1 MNLVFSGIAK
11 IFGIKVIFEY
21 VWRILK
27 PKLEEWAK
35 SDGKD
40 DWDDEAV
47 RVFDDIMK
55 KISKE
60 L

>member
-1 MNLVFSGIAK
+1 MNVLFAGLAK
-11 IFGIKVIFEY
+11 IFGIKVIVEY
-21 VWRILK
+21 CWRILK

-35 SDGKD
+35 SDNKD